1 MEAHRRRRVLVATL
15 SVGMAVS
22 VGSWLA
28 HSLRAQDLQEP
39 PPRGQL
45 GQAFTGRCN
54 VLSVD
59 LEEDAFTVTFT
70 TAAEA
75 VRGVWVLSFVGAQ
88 KSPNVYTRPLGFM
101 VTQGGTL
108 KLSFPV
114 DKSSGDYFWL
124 ELYEQQNQND
134 TWMACVGSILVVR
147 RSELGPASQ

>member
-1 MEAHRRRRVLVATL
+1 MQAHRRRRVLLATL
-15 SVGMAVS
+15 GVGMAVS

-28 HSLRAQDLQEP
+28 HSLSAQDLQQP
-39 PPRGQL
+39 LPRGQL

-59 LEEDAFTVTFT
+59 LEEDAVAVTFT

-88 KSPNVYTRPLGFM
+88 KSPNVYTRPLGFT
-101 VTQGGTL
+101 VTRGGTL
-108 KLSFPV
+108 KYHFPV

-124 ELYEQQNQND
+124 ELYEQQNETD
-134 TWMACVGSILVVR
+134 TWMVCVGSILVVR
-147 RSELGPASQ
+147 PSELGPASQ